1 MDFAISQTSPFRA
14 RVTKV
19 ALARFA
25 VRPGGVTGDVG
36 GLCSFE
42 LLGDSLE
49 GLEISCSGLDCGGD
63 TFSDSGLF
71 SVEAEAG
78 DGFQVDPRL

>member
-19 ALARFA
+19 ALTRFA
-25 VRPGGVTGDVG
+25 VRLGGVTGDVG
-36 GLCSFE
+36 GLCSIE
-42 LLGDSLE
+42 LPSDPLA

-63 TFSDSGLF
+63 TFSDGGLF
-71 SVEAEAG
+71 SVKAEE